1 VQSNISQS
9 LFAGLKQGD
18 DRLSVF
24 LPGFGLVEECPAHPG
39 ARIFKRAADI
49 LLPMSKPPIV
59 NNYRLTSGGVGHGVP
74 PSDDDPDWRS
84 ELCGNLQRKSSGI
97 SRPRHDNPDVAADV
111 SRLQS
116 VSVFCLFSVRAS

>member
-1 VQSNISQS
+1 MQSNISQS

-59 NNYRLTSGGVGHGVP
+59 NNYWLTSGGIGHGV
-74 PSDDDPDWRS
+74 
-84 ELCGNLQRKSSGI
+84 LGI
-97 SRPRHDNPDVAADV
+97 CRTYLLKENTKLFEQKTASR
-111 SRLQS
+111 
-116 VSVFCLFSVRAS
+116 F